1 VPRLDAIG
9 VTETDLDNLRT
20 SRDRLRNGDGQTNAA
35 RVEAEYRQILRQ
47 LEQLEV
53 QIGNNAS
60 VDSVE
65 YETSLRQGETT
76 ESAADYFR
84 RLSEQP
90 LRLKR

>member
-1 VPRLDAIG
+1 
-9 VTETDLDNLRT
+9 LRD
-20 SRDRLRNGDGQTNAA
+20 SRDRLRTGDGQTNAA

-47 LEQLEV
+47 VEQLEL
-53 QIGNNAS
+53 QIGNNTSLGSA
-60 VDSVE
+60 E
-65 YETSLRQGETT
+65 YEASIRQGETT